1 MEITGHT
8 VEVLEDPF
16 GLLDGE
22 RFEFFLNFVE
32 QSTEKILDFAL
43 EDDEENLV
51 KSYCKDNSPLDD
63 AEQKPSEKEQDKL
76 PALFLRL
83 FSHPCCF
90 GSLNGTLGLCFH

>member
-22 RFEFFLNFVE
+22 RFEFFLNIAVDEEDELYTENGLLLKVIFTATNEESRILQYYFVE

-51 KSYCKDNSPLDD
+51 KSYCKDNIPMDD
-63 AEQKPSEKEQDKL
+63 AE
-76 PALFLRL
+76 
-83 FSHPCCF
+83 
-90 GSLNGTLGLCFH
+90 